1 MVISMTDL
9 TALRWFRDRSNP
21 DFTNAPTG
29 AQRANLLL
37 RGLLRT
43 GAHGLEL
50 SAAGR
55 EALEQE
61 AVCEVSGEATESCDH
76 LDDLSDVDLG
86 GESGSIVVDLL
97 TVTAILL
104 GAALCCWAPV
114 LSFGR

>member
-61 AVCEVSGEATESCDH
+61 AVCERTNTNT
-76 LDDLSDVDLG
+76 DDCPCFDEVDARELG
-86 GESGSIVVDLL
+86 GEG
-97 TVTAILL
+97 
-104 GAALCCWAPV
+104 
-114 LSFGR
+114 